1 MERKVAVPDMVL
13 VQYRPRI
20 IDGINTAPSNE
31 RIYLDSPREC
41 AEAFNRLLSIGGA
54 WNYIYSAVTPTIVTE
69 EEYSV
74 IWKAKMDAIRKELF
88 NVLG

>member
-1 MERKVAVPDMVL
+1 MERKVAIPDMVL

-20 IDGINTAPSNE
+20 VDGINTAPSNE

-41 AEAFNRLLSIGGA
+41 AEAFSRLLSIGGT
-54 WNYIYSAVTPTIVTE
+54 WNYIYSAVMPVMVTE
-69 EEYSV
+69 EEYSA
-74 IWKAKMDAIRKELF
+74 IWKAKMAAIKKELA